1 MGALDDMR
9 QKKTTTTIP
18 AKAHNESQPGS
29 SRLPHQSARLP
40 PLAHGLGRA
49 GTAIEKAVS
58 RPYAIASMKIAL
70 AQFNPTIGDFE
81 GNGRRILELA
91 REAKSG
97 GAELAVFSELCIC
110 GYPPQDLIERPF
122 FLERNLKEL
131 ELLGESVALPA
142 LVGFVGK
149 AQDDTGKRV
158 ANCAAVIGDGRV
170 LFEQR
175 KMLLPTYDVFDESRY
190 FQPAHTQYVFRL
202 KAANLGITV
211 CEDVWN
217 DKSFWK
223 QRLYERDPVSELV
236 GKGSEIILNISSS
249 PYTLDKRELRHD
261 MLRATAI
268 QHNVPV
274 VYVNQVGGNDSLIF
288 DGSSFAFMPDGRVA
302 ALAKSFE
309 EDLVFFDSET
319 GEGDVRRQPKDELE
333 AAYLALVLGTRDY
346 VHKCGFCKAVVGL
359 SGGIDSALVV
369 TIAVEALGRENVLGV
384 SMPGPYSSEGSRRDA
399 RRLAENLGIEL
410 LVLPIG
416 EAFQSY
422 RHILA
427 KPFAGRTE
435 DVTEENIQARIRGNL
450 LMALSNKFNSLV
462 LSTGNK
468 SEMAVGYCTLYGD
481 MAGGLAVISDVPKTM
496 VYALAEVVNCGKE
509 VIPREIISKAPSAE
523 LRANQKD
530 QDTLP
535 SYDVLDRVL
544 KAYVEDLRSPQ
555 EIADET
561 GYSLDLVRAI
571 ARLVDGAEFKRK
583 QAPPGLKVT
592 SKAFSVG
599 RRFPIAQ
606 KPTV

>member
-1 MGALDDMR
+1 
-9 QKKTTTTIP
+9 
-18 AKAHNESQPGS
+18 
-29 SRLPHQSARLP
+29 
-40 PLAHGLGRA
+40 
-49 GTAIEKAVS
+49 
-58 RPYAIASMKIAL
+58 MKIAL

-81 GNGRRILELA
+81 GNASRILELA

-110 GYPPQDLIERPF
+110 GYPPQDLIERPS
-122 FLERNLKEL
+122 FLDRNLKQL
-131 ELLGESVALPA
+131 ALLAKSVPLAS
-142 LVGFVGK
+142 LVGYVGK

-158 ANCAAVIGDGRV
+158 ANCAAVIGDGRI

-190 FQPAHTQYVFRL
+190 FQPAHTQYVFPL
-202 KAANLGITV
+202 NAAKLGITV

-236 GKGSEIILNISSS
+236 GKGSEIILNLSSS
-249 PYTLDKRELRHD
+249 PYTLDKRGLRHD

-268 QHNVPV
+268 EHKVPV

-302 ALAKSFE
+302 ALAKSFD
-309 EDLVFFDSET
+309 EDLVFFDSAT
-319 GEGDVRRQPKDELE
+319 GKGDIRCQPKDELE
-333 AAYLALVLGTRDY
+333 AVYRALVIGTRDY
-346 VHKCGFCKAVVGL
+346 VRKCGFRKAVVGL

-369 TIAVEALGRENVLGV
+369 VIAVEALGRENVLGV
-384 SMPGPYSSEGSRRDA
+384 SMSGPYSSQGSRDDA
-399 RRLAENLGIEL
+399 RRLADNLGIEL
-410 LVLPIG
+410 LVLPIS
-416 EAFQSY
+416 ETFESY
-422 RHILA
+422 RKTLS
-427 KPFAGRTE
+427 PVFADRPQ
-435 DVTEENIQARIRGNL
+435 DITEENIQARIRGNL
-450 LMALSNKFNSLV
+450 LMALSNKFNLLV

-468 SEMAVGYCTLYGD
+468 SEMAVGYSTLYGD

-496 VYALAEVVNCGKE
+496 VYALAELVNCGRE

-523 LRANQKD
+523 LRANQTD

-535 SYDVLDRVL
+535 PYDVLDRVL
-544 KAYVEDLRSPQ
+544 KAYVEDLRDPQ
-555 EIADET
+555 EIAEDM
-561 GYSLDLVRAI
+561 GYSLDLVRSI

-606 KPTV
+606 KLNT